1 MTTSIELKDVL
12 NTCRQIRGNDRDS
25 GTHYLLGY
33 LWASI
38 PDKEKARIA
47 TLFTNDLLEQEKN
60 K

>member
-1 MTTSIELKDVL
+1 MTIELRDVL
-12 NTCRQIRGNDRDS
+12 ATCRQIRGNDHDS

-38 PDKEKARIA
+38 SDKEKARIA
-47 TLFTNDLLEQEKN
+47 KLFNNDLLEMENN